1 MKRKLSLLL
10 AVVMIL
16 GTFSFAFADDDF
28 DVPAFLEKEGILKG
42 NTKGDL
48 MLDEPLLRKD
58 AVVLLARLLKAE
70 DEAEAF
76 EKEGLPTFNDLAGN
90 PYYNAFLA
98 WAEDNGYFTGKP
110 DGSFG
115 YEDNLEAVEYALV
128 LLRALGYVN
137 EDKADEWEKAWDTAK
152 ELGLLE
158 DVKAERREEIL
169 RKEVAQMTFNALG
182 VKMKD
187 SDKTLAEFLGIT
199 MPDLKP
205 TELTAKVLDTE
216 NLAEIVV
223 ELSNVDLVKNKD
235 ALLNPANYR
244 LSNDVKVQNVHLDG
258 DNVVLTLVPYG
269 KVEEQG
275 KFDSLVKGKKFD
287 LTIRNIDPAINKT
300 YKGILANDNAI
311 PVVEN
316 VEFMGTHGI
325 KVTTSEPIANPLER
339 NFRLDS
345 RTSMIVEQYGRDI
358 ILTPYHSREFDKDA
372 VELTIDKLEDFAGY
386 TSVRTVEPMELSTD
400 DALPEV
406 EAAYRSGKELVVVF
420 DRDVYHDSI
429 KPYENRRD
437 LGNVSFVERR
447 VTFYAEEADK
457 IDTNVVRY
465 TFTRDIP
472 RNIEVEIEGVANHF
486 NKAMEK
492 TSIVPEE
499 YKDDFAPVVI
509 SSTSKV
515 KVTKAVDDVLEG
527 MKDEERKEKINEGY
541 LVETQEMTITFDKD
555 IAEFKDAKPA
565 DINVK
570 DHFTL
575 YELDITRRG
584 EAAAKDVQIKV
595 TSVDKDK
602 IKLTFKDI
610 KLNNKDRDYD
620 YILEVRDFSDLNRN
634 RMERDYLDF
643 QVVRIDKDFN
653 VEIKDIRNTSYFNRK
668 GVEIVLEFNDYV
680 DKEEG
685 SNARNY
691 YLDGKLDVDEAIVE
705 RDGKTVS
712 LVVYDTDVAKLL
724 KDYKVLEISPRVTIL
739 GDDDVPANR
748 FFDLKTKKAIDAPK
762 ASDPAITYINQD
774 VKDYEGFITN
784 KAVEGKELTLTAA
797 DTAEALKVTADS
809 GYTIWIGG
817 TGTWTKA
824 TSPIKVSDL
833 GINTADIDN
842 VEKEVVVELRDKD
855 GKVAE
860 TIKFYT
866 KNLKAANLSSATV
879 SGTDAVAATG
889 KITFGT
895 PTDGD
900 TVTVAGTTFEFQT
913 TVTDATTEFSDI
925 DELTALIDALADV
938 EATNDGSDVTITAKE
953 AGVAGN
959 SIALTSDDFTVVAL
973 SGGVDRVAPELALVF
988 SGADLEEGTFTVRMI
1003 IGGQL
1008 YENLTA
1014 EVTSATNVKVKGFA
1028 STVNKSDLTG
1038 DITSIEGLKT
1048 VNGKAAIAD
1057 GTVTLP

>member
-137 EDKADEWEKAWDTAK
+137 EDKAAEWDEAWDTAK
-152 ELGLLE
+152 KLGLLE

-244 LSNDVKVQNVHLDG
+244 LSNDAKVQNVHLDG

-457 IDTNVVRY
+457 IDTNVVKY
-465 TFTRDIP
+465 TFKRDIP

-748 FFDLKTKKAIDAPK
+748 FFDLATKEAIGGPQAK
-762 ASDPAITYINQD
+762 DPAITYI
-774 VKDYEGFITN
+774 
-784 KAVEGKELTLTAA
+784 AA
-797 DTAEALKVTADS
+797 PVDGEVLVTD
-809 GYTIWIGG
+809 
-817 TGTWTKA
+817 
-824 TSPIKVSDL
+824 
-833 GINTADIDN
+833 
-842 VEKEVVVELRDKD
+842 
-855 GKVAE
+855 
-860 TIKFYT
+860 
-866 KNLKAANLSSATV
+866 
-879 SGTDAVAATG
+879 VAATEEAI
-889 KITFGT
+889 KITPQT
-895 PTDGD
+895 GD
-900 TVTVAGTTFEFQT
+900 NYEVYTVAGAIRTKVTPG
-913 TVTDATTEFSDI
+913 TVNVYTLAELGLTATDI
-925 DELTALIDALADV
+925 DLVNKDVKVEVYNNGALVDTVVFSTKDITGPTVSAATLTTQNVLAAK
-938 EATNDGSDVTITAKE
+938 ATLAVSNNTGLTVTAKE
-953 AGVAGN
+953 AGAAGN
-959 SIALTSDDFTVVAL
+959 GITFSLVDGTPEAVVVTGTAIVVTADITNGATQDDVVAL
-973 SGGVDRVAPELALVF
+973 VEENAKASALVDIASTSGTTVAAVNGSVETLSGGLDPVDAVITLTVADTDMDTSVTKVDVVIAGKTYEAAVAY
-988 SGADLEEGTFTVRMI
+988 SAGAVVLTIDGEDFTSVI
-1003 IGGQL
+1003 AAGQ
-1008 YENLTA
+1008 TI
-1014 EVTSATNVKVKGFA
+1014 V
-1028 STVNKSDLTG
+1028 VN
-1038 DITSIEGLKT
+1038 GLKD
-1048 VNGKAAIAD
+1048 VNGNAAVFLV
-1057 GTVTLP
+1057 GGLV